1 MPADVS
7 TLAASPAPQPADHE
21 AAGSALLARM
31 PGDAM
36 TFSNGVQWFGVP
48 RTGRHRHEKSLSAGR
63 SNHMVV
69 FGTAHGPRLLELIA
83 HS

>member
-1 MPADVS
+1 
-7 TLAASPAPQPADHE
+7 
-21 AAGSALLARM
+21 M